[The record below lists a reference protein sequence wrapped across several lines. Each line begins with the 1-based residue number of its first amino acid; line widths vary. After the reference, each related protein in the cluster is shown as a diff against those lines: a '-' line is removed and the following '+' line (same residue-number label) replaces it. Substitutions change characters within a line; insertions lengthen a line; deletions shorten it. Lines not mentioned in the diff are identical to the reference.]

1 MSSSGTFTGVIA
13 DRDLSGHRMLL
24 VDLFGFGFSDR
35 PSEFGYT
42 LEEHALVVAELL
54 DSVGLSGC
62 AVIGHSLGG
71 TVAITLAGL
80 RPDLVSNLVV
90 AEANLDLGGGAF
102 SKVIAAQS
110 EEEFVQRGFGAFVQR
125 IVASA
130 AAGDEAMAAY
140 AGMLQVADPC
150 AVYRSARALVDGIR
164 PSMRARYNELPMP
177 RAYVFGERSVPRDQA
192 SVLPDAPDPEELA
205 RHGIRVVVVPEA
217 GHFMMF
223 DNPAGFARALKEA
236 LST

>member
-1 MSSSGTFTGVIA
+1 
-13 DRDLSGHRMLL
+13 
-24 VDLFGFGFSDR
+24 
-35 PSEFGYT
+35 
-42 LEEHALVVAELL
+42 
-54 DSVGLSGC
+54 
-62 AVIGHSLGG
+62 
-71 TVAITLAGL
+71 
-80 RPDLVSNLVV
+80 
-90 AEANLDLGGGAF
+90 
-102 SKVIAAQS
+102 
-110 EEEFVQRGFGAFVQR
+110 
-125 IVASA
+125 
-130 AAGDEAMAAY
+130 MAAY